1 MHLVEYINYEIKPT
15 QEALLI
21 KPIRKLYNQDKS
33 KNKEKFLQALSVIY
47 FYIDPRS
54 SYSYI
59 VDDNERLEAIIE
71 QEGLPDNFKITG
83 ELADAMECYRKHC
96 TTASSLLLQTTK
108 MTIENMRK
116 NLNSIDYT
124 SLEEKDK
131 VTAMKNIAAITQMIP
146 KIVKDLSEA
155 ERAVEKEIEEKG
167 TARGGNESKSLMD
180 DGILTYGD

>member
-21 KPIRKLYNQDKS
+21 KPIRKLYNQDRS
-33 KNKEKFLQALSVIY
+33 KTKDKFYQALSILY

-59 VDDNERLEAIIE
+59 TDDDERLAAIIE
-71 QEGLPDNFKITG
+71 QEGLPKNFKITG
-83 ELADAMECYRKHC
+83 DLADAMECYKKHC
-96 TTASSLLLQTTK
+96 ITASSLLLQSTK
-108 MTIENMRK
+108 TTIENMRR
-116 NLNSIDYT
+116 NLNSIDYG

-131 VTAMKNIAAITQMIP
+131 VTAMKNIAAITQMVP

-155 ERAVEKEIEEKG
+155 ERAVEKEIEEQG
-167 TARGGNESKSLMD
+167 VARGGNESKSLME
-180 DGILTYGD
+180 DGILI

>member
-1 MHLVEYINYEIKPT
+1 MHLVEYVNYEIKPT

-21 KPIRKLYNQDKS
+21 KPIRKLYNQDRS
-33 KNKEKFLQALSVIY
+33 KTKDKFYQALSVLY

-59 VDDNERLEAIIE
+59 TDDDERLQAIIE
-71 QEGLPDNFKITG
+71 QEGLPKNFKITG
-83 ELADAMECYRKHC
+83 DLADAMECYKKHC
-96 TTASSLLLQTTK
+96 ITASSLLLQSTK

-116 NLNSIDYT
+116 NLNSIDYG

-131 VTAMKNIAAITQMIP
+131 VTAMKNIAAITQMVP

-155 ERAVEKEIEEKG
+155 ERAVEKEIEEQG
-167 TARGGNESKSLMD
+167 VARGGNESKSLME
-180 DGILTYGD
+180 DGILL

>member
-1 MHLVEYINYEIKPT
+1 MHLVEYVNYEIKPT

-21 KPIRKLYNQDKS
+21 KPIRKLYNQDRS
-33 KNKEKFLQALSVIY
+33 KTKDKFLQALSVLY
-47 FYIDPRS
+47 FYVDPRS

-59 VDDNERLEAIIE
+59 VDDADRLEAIIE
-71 QEGLPDNFKITG
+71 QEGLPSNFKITG
-83 ELADAMECYRKHC
+83 DLADAMECYRKHC

-116 NLNSIDYT
+116 NLNSIDYG

-155 ERAVEKEIEEKG
+155 ERAVEKEIEEQG

-180 DGILTYGD
+180 DGILMLE